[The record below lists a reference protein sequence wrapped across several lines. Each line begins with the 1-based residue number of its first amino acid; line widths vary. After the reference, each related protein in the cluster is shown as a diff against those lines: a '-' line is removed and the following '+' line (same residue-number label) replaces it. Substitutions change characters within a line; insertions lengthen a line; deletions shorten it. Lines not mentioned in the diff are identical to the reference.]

1 METLK
6 NKRNSAIAYIL
17 VKQKVSIV
25 VYASKTLTVQ
35 KLEIE
40 IPRSMRSYER
50 LTGIR
55 QIRGEVMISV
65 TVRIV

>member
-40 IPRSMRSYER
+40 IPRSMHSYER
-50 LTGIR
+50 LTGY
-55 QIRGEVMISV
+55 
-65 TVRIV
+65 